1 MSDSVR
7 DKPARPYISSEQLL
21 NNLSDG
27 VIGVD
32 REGRVTFINQ
42 AASLLLNQPRE
53 QASGQTLSA
62 IFQPQPDNQSLD
74 TDFIRL
80 SLAKEQPRTS
90 FTSQR
95 VKTADNQSRLFD
107 YSLIILDKD
116 TLAIMFHDLSHMEE
130 QDYIQIEPHG
140 YDPLTKLA
148 NRDTIHQTLVQLHD
162 QHKKNWT
169 PYTVLMIDLD
179 RFKLINDSHGHATGD
194 IMLQQFAD
202 YLTRLVTQPELVGR
216 WGGEEFLCILPQMDL
231 EAGMKKAEQ
240 IHRHIADFSIHS
252 GKQDIFT
259 TCSIGVANYPQD
271 GKAVSDILRSADAAL
286 YEAKRG
292 GRNRIASSL
301 ENRGSFLGIAT
312 QLENALQENRIIPAY
327 QPIVNL
333 QTGQVVADEALARI
347 VNPGTAPVPAKQ
359 FIDAAVHLQL
369 AHRIDF
375 EVSRQ
380 AIMHCSDSVR
390 RGNNPHPHFVNI
402 SAELLRHPDLVQGI
416 LNTALE
422 QCKVCGTRIGSEKPL
437 TIEITEQ
444 ALLHNLGDTR
454 EILAPFLDFGL
465 RLAIDDFG
473 VGYSSLN
480 YLADLPVSFLKIDGT
495 LIQRVASE
503 SRIRAIIKG
512 IQSIANDLELIT
524 IGEYI
529 ENQQTLETLR
539 EIGVNWGQGYYF
551 GKPQILHERFDI

>member
-7 DKPARPYISSEQLL
+7 DKAAPHYISSEQLL

-62 IFQPQPDNQSLD
+62 IFRPQPDID
-74 TDFIRL
+74 AGFIQQC
-80 SLAKEQPRTS
+80 LAEKQPHTS

-95 VKTADNQSRLFD
+95 IKTTDNQSKLVD

-116 TLAIMFHDLSHMEE
+116 TLAIMFHDLSHTQE
-130 QDYIQIEPHG
+130 QHYIHTDPHG
-140 YDPLTKLA
+140 HDPLTNLA
-148 NRDTIHQTLVQLHD
+148 NRDTIHQTLIQLHE
-162 QHKKNWT
+162 QHKKNGM

-179 RFKLINDSHGHATGD
+179 RFKLINDSHGHAAGD
-194 IMLQQFAD
+194 IMLHQFAD
-202 YLTRLVTQPELVGR
+202 HLTHLLTQPELVGR
-216 WGGEEFLCILPQMDL
+216 WGGEEFLCLLPQTDL
-231 EAGMKKAEQ
+231 ETGVKTAER
-240 IHRHIADFSIHS
+240 IHRHIADFSIQS
-252 GKQDIFT
+252 EQKEIFT
-259 TCSIGVANYPQD
+259 TCSIGVANYPHD
-271 GKAVSDILRSADAAL
+271 GKAVPDILRSADAAL

-301 ENRGSFLGIAT
+301 ENRGSFLSIAT

-327 QPIVNL
+327 QPIVDL
-333 QTGQVVADEALARI
+333 QTGRVIADEALARI
-347 VNPGTAPVPAKQ
+347 VNPGTAPVPAEQ

-390 RGNNPHPHFVNI
+390 RGNDPHPHFVNI
-402 SAELLRHPDLVQGI
+402 SAELLRHPELVQGI

-422 QCKVCGTRIGSEKPL
+422 QCKVCGTLIGSEKPL
-437 TIEITEQ
+437 IIEITEQ

-539 EIGVNWGQGYYF
+539 EIGVHWGQGYYF